1 MFHESIIKVELTHLN
16 ILIMLKF
23 YVSSNQKECTTPIM
37 VMGRNDLS
45 CLRSICNYFYKN
57 RYKGVPIQ
65 VI

>member
-1 MFHESIIKVELTHLN
+1 
-16 ILIMLKF
+16 MLKF

-45 CLRSICNYFYKN
+45 CIRSICNYFYKN
-57 RYKGVPIQ
+57 RCKGVPVQ